1 MDLYL
6 FLPQVPVYNP
16 SECVDDWWV
25 KTLNLM
31 GEKSGDYPNVLK
43 RLVFSAL
50 SLSHGQ
56 AFVER
61 GFNTT
66 KWILKGNRGSLSMES
81 FTAQKRMKDVCQKYG
96 GAGFVPLAHSLLVEM
111 RSANTN
117 YHKRLEKEKKEK
129 EEERERQRGEEENM
143 ERKIKAEEEK
153 QQWEEKTAKLKDIRT

>member
-1 MDLYL
+1 MEMLETEIDVYL
-6 FLPQVPVYNP
+6 SLTQVPVYHP
-16 SECVDDWWV
+16 SERVDDWWV

-66 KWILKGNRGSLSMES
+66 KWISKGNRGNMSMES
-81 FTAQKRMKDVCQKYG
+81 FTAQKRMKDVCEKYG
-96 GAGFVPLAHSLLVEM
+96 GAGLVPLAHSLLVDM
-111 RSANTN
+111 RQANTK

-129 EEERERQRGEEENM
+129 EAERKRQRDEEEKI
-143 ERKIKAEEEK
+143 ERKRKAEEDK
-153 QQWEEKTAKLKDIRT
+153 VQ